1 MTPSTAKRDSS
12 ASVQPAACVQLRL
25 LQLCSPAL
33 PIGAFAYSQGL
44 EQAVER
50 DWVTDV
56 ESLEDWLSGI
66 LLHPLAHTDLPL
78 LARARTAWLD
88 AAPEARAIELSELV
102 LAHRESKELRE
113 EERQLGSSLARVL
126 ARLDIPEAAPHIGS
140 DRASYVVMFALGAA
154 RWQIPA
160 TDALSGFAFA
170 WLENQLAAASRLLRL
185 GQLDAQGVLSRLLQ
199 QIPRAV
205 ERALSLGDAEIGQ
218 ALPAWA
224 LASAWHQDQYSRLF
238 RS

>member
-1 MTPSTAKRDSS
+1 MTPSSTKR
-12 ASVQPAACVQLRL
+12 ASPATSQPGPWKQLRL

-50 DWVTDV
+50 GWVTNV
-56 ESLEDWLSGI
+56 ESLEDWLSG
-66 LLHPLAHTDLPL
+66 LLLRPLAHTDLPL
-78 LARARTAWLD
+78 LERARSAWLE

-126 ARLDIPEAAPHIGS
+126 ARLDVAEAAPYVGS
-140 DRASYVVMFALGAA
+140 ERASYLVMFALAAA

-160 TDALSGFAFA
+160 ADALSGFAFS
-170 WLENQLAAASRLLRL
+170 WIENQLAAASRLLRL

-199 QIPRAV
+199 QIPSAV
-205 ERALSLGDAEIGQ
+205 ERALSLGDAEIGN

-224 LASAWHQDQYSRLF
+224 LASAWHEDQYSRLF